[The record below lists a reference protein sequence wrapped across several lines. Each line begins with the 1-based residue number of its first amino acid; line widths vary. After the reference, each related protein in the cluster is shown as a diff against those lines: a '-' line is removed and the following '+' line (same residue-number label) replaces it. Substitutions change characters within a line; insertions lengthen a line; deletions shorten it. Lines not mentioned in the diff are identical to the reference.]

1 MEGLRRL
8 DNDITIR
15 VGCLPGC
22 HTLMAS
28 ASFCS
33 SLMLI
38 GVKFG
43 SILTF
48 VPTHAQSNSQLCA
61 SLH

>member
-28 ASFCS
+28 ASLCS

-38 GVKFG
+38 GVQFG
-43 SILTF
+43 R
-48 VPTHAQSNSQLCA
+48 A
-61 SLH
+61 

>member
-8 DNDITIR
+8 DNDITIH

-28 ASFCS
+28 ASLCS

-38 GVKFG
+38 GVQFG
-43 SILTF
+43 R
-48 VPTHAQSNSQLCA
+48 A
-61 SLH
+61 